1 MPIISRIGTRSTKVR
16 LVYGMI
22 FAVLI
27 VGSLS
32 MLYPFAL
39 MLSGSVKSDTDF
51 FWVTPYPRYLVRD
64 DILYMKYIES
74 KYGKVMYAEP
84 NRWEQISSW
93 RHLEPP
99 HKTDQKLL
107 EDFLAFRKSADLR
120 PSWYLLGHTL
130 HVGENRRLYV
140 EHLKELFDHDIAA
153 YASASSTGIRS
164 WSTVMPPFEIEMYSR
179 RYRSP
184 KSSVLD
190 AYTDFKATR
199 PPADR
204 IVVDIDGHYWRK
216 FLLPKYGV
224 DIQRYNKEHGS
235 SYRDYHQVFLTAR
248 APEEQLARQ
257 DWEQFVREE
266 LGLAFIRLDPA
277 ATDVYQKF
285 LARQP
290 RYADGIENLNKAYG
304 TTYRSFDQVPLL
316 RSVPVVPIIREDWSA
331 FVKAPDCPL
340 ENVEVYGPR
349 QAFEQFVAERRGVG
363 VETISPLRMPTE
375 QADYHELI
383 NHTGR
388 YRWEFFRRNY
398 LLVFD
403 YILLHGNGIKNTI
416 IFCLLMVGTQLLVN
430 PLAAYAL
437 SRYKPPSTYKILLF
451 CMATMAFPAEVTM
464 IPAFLLLKRFPL
476 WPLLVGAVTAFG
488 IIYALA
494 KIAPRVPEWIRGVA
508 GIGLGV
514 ATGYLVVPRIMV
526 AMGYAPA
533 GTLLNSF
540 TALVWP
546 AMANGFFIFLL
557 KGFFDSLPQ
566 ELYEAAD
573 IDGAGEFTKFWTI
586 TMSLSKP
593 ILAVIALSAFTGAYS
608 AFMQALIIIPD
619 QEMWTIMVWIFQLN
633 ARYSTFQPV
642 VYASLVIAAVP
653 TLLVFVFCQN
663 IIIRGIVVPIDK

>member
-1 MPIISRIGTRSTKVR
+1 MPIISRIGARSTKVR
-16 LVYGMI
+16 LIYSLI
-22 FAVLI
+22 FLVLI
-27 VGSLS
+27 TGSLS

-51 FWVTPYPRYLVRD
+51 FWVTPYPRYLVDD

-74 KYGKVMYAEP
+74 KYGVVTYAEP
-84 NRWEQISSW
+84 NRWKQISSW
-93 RHLEPP
+93 RHVKPP
-99 HKTDQKLL
+99 AETDQELL
-107 EDFLAFRKSADLR
+107 EDFLAFRKSDAL
-120 PSWYLLGHTL
+120 PSNWYLLGHTI
-130 HVGENRRLYV
+130 HVGENRRLYIACM
-140 EHLKELFDHDIAA
+140 KELFDHDIAA
-153 YASASSTGIRS
+153 YAAASGTGIQS
-164 WSTVMPPFEIEMYSR
+164 WSSVNPPLEIELYSR
-179 RYRSP
+179 RYRSQ
-184 KSSVLD
+184 KGKVLD
-190 AYTDFKATR
+190 AFAEFKARR

-204 IVVDIDGHYWRK
+204 IPVDVDGHYWRK
-216 FLLPKYGV
+216 FLLPQYTA
-224 DIQRYNKEHGS
+224 DIERYKKEHDS
-235 SYRDYHQVFLTAR
+235 SHETYRQVFLTPR
-248 APEEQLARQ
+248 APAEGLARE

-266 LGLAFIRLDPA
+266 LGLTFIRLDA
-277 ATDVYQKF
+277 SATDAHRRF

-290 RYADGIENLNKAYG
+290 RYAGGIEDLNKAYG
-304 TTYRSFDQVPLL
+304 EAYRSFDKVPLATL
-316 RSVPVVPIIREDWSA
+316 VPTEPIVREDWSA
-331 FVKAPDCPL
+331 FIKSQDCPL
-340 ENVEVYGPR
+340 DAIEVYGPR
-349 QAFEQFVAERRGVG
+349 QAFEQFVAERRGVD
-363 VETISPLRMPTE
+363 VETIRPLRMPTE
-375 QADYHELI
+375 QADYHELS

-388 YRWEFFRRNY
+388 YRWEFLRRNY

-476 WPLLVGAVTAFG
+476 WPLLVGAVASFA
-488 IIYALA
+488 ILIALA
-494 KIAPRVPEWIRGVA
+494 RIAPKVPEWIRGTV

-514 ATGYLVVPRIMV
+514 SIGYWLVPRVMI
-526 AMGYAPA
+526 AMGYEPT

-593 ILAVIALSAFTGAYS
+593 ILAVIALGAFTAAYS
-608 AFMQALIIIPD
+608 AFMHALIIIPD
-619 QEMWTIMVWIFQLN
+619 QKMWTIMVWLFQLN

-642 VYASLVIAAVP
+642 VYASLVVAAVP
-653 TLLVFVFCQN
+653 TMLVFVFCQN
-663 IIIRGIVVPIDK
+663 IIIRGIVVPVEK